1 MEPKLLKEKIC
12 KVIDENRDRI
22 IGIGRK
28 IYENPELGYKEGFAS
43 GLVGKE
49 FSALG
54 LEVERGLAVTGV
66 KASLNKNSSGP
77 AVTVMGELDAVIC
90 REHPDADPSTGA
102 VHACGHNFQVGA
114 MMGAAFG
121 LTLSGAASE
130 LGGRIDFFGVPAEEY
145 VELEYRSKLRDEG
158 KIRFFGGK
166 QELIALGYFD
176 TVNIT
181 MMIHSLDLGPM
192 KKKIL
197 TGPTG
202 NGFVGKMIV
211 FTGREAHAGTA
222 PHEGI
227 NALNAAVLAM
237 NNIHAQRETFQD
249 EDKIRVHP
257 IITKGGDIVN
267 VVPADVTM
275 ESYVRGRTTD
285 SILNANRKVT
295 RAIKAGALAVGA
307 DVRIT
312 DIPGYLPLLR
322 SEPLDALFQ
331 DNVRGFVSQEEIQEG
346 VTFAGSFDIGDVSH
360 LIPILHPL
368 VGGVSGKIHT
378 RDFHG
383 TDDELAYI
391 IPAKAMAM
399 TVVDLLTNEAEK
411 AKLVVSGFT
420 PKMTKESYL
429 AFMDSVSQTMSFS
442 GTDA

>member
-1 MEPKLLKEKIC
+1 MDTSLLKEKIC
-12 KVIDENRDRI
+12 KVIDENRESI
-22 IGIGRK
+22 IQIGRK
-28 IYENPELGYKEGFAS
+28 IYANPELGYKESFAS
-43 GLVGKE
+43 DLVAKE
-49 FSALG
+49 LASLG
-54 LEVERGLAVTGV
+54 LDAERGLAVTGV
-66 KASLNKNSSGP
+66 KASLQGKSSGP
-77 AVTVMGELDAVIC
+77 ALTIMGELDAVIC

-102 VHACGHNFQVGA
+102 VHACGHNYQVGA

-121 LTLSGAASE
+121 LVLSGAASE
-130 LGGRIDFFGVPAEEY
+130 ISGRIDFFGVPAEEY
-145 VELEYRSKLRDEG
+145 VELEFRSGLKNQG

-166 QELIALGYFD
+166 QELIAKGYFD
-176 TVNIT
+176 TVNIV

-202 NGFVGKMIV
+202 NGFLGKTVV
-211 FTGREAHAGTA
+211 FTGREAHAGAA

-267 VVPADVTM
+267 VVPAEVTM

-285 SILNANRKVT
+285 GILDANRKVN
-295 RAIKAGALAVGA
+295 RAVKAGAMAVGA
-307 DVRIT
+307 DVKIT

-331 DNVRGFVSQEEIQEG
+331 ENAARFVSLEEIQSG
-346 VTFAGSFDIGDVSH
+346 AVFAGSFDIGDVSH
-360 LIPILHPL
+360 IIPVLHPL
-368 VGGVSGKIHT
+368 IGGVSGKIHT
-378 RDFHG
+378 REFRAQDE
-383 TDDELAYI
+383 ELAYI

-399 TVVDLLTNEAEK
+399 TAVDLLTGDADK
-411 AKLVVSGFT
+411 AKSVVSSFT

-429 AFMDSVSQTMSFS
+429 AFMESVSKTITFS
-442 GTDA
+442 GAGE